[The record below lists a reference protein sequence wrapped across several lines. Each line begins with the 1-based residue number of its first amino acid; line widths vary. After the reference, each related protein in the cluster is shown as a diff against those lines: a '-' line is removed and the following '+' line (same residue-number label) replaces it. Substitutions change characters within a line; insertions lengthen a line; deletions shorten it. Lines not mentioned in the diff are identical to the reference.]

1 MRDHSTIMCHRESRV
16 GRRSFSTKVWL
27 DLLGNCIFVVNSRK
41 VAEAS
46 SLRAAAGS
54 RCHFVPPNCAKVT
67 HQKSARRVVC
77 SPLRNLY
84 FWEPFL
90 AGGECLRQ
98 WIMAARSGMMDV
110 ELAASAGRISSF
122 FGSRIWANVRYH
134 SLGERWAGSSPFTT
148 HPDPR
153 DGSGNCGP
161 TFCFI

>member
-67 HQKSARRVVC
+67 HQKSARRAISSRWWRFALIRRYAHFRENPC
-77 SPLRNLY
+77 KLPLRGVFRRSNLVTRTD
-84 FWEPFL
+84 FFASL
-90 AGGECLRQ
+90 AMTRSHLCGVATSLANTFFRECTREG
-98 WIMAARSGMMDV
+98 ARAP
-110 ELAASAGRISSF
+110 L
-122 FGSRIWANVRYH
+122 Y
-134 SLGERWAGSSPFTT
+134 
-148 HPDPR
+148 
-153 DGSGNCGP
+153 
-161 TFCFI
+161 